1 MSSVDR
7 NQPLGTPTWV
17 DLAVPDLERAREFY
31 GRVFGWEFDGG
42 DCLLRGLPVAGLRQA
57 GPDEGSH
64 GWDVHLATE
73 DVDASAA
80 AVTAAGGALLVEP
93 HDVAGRG
100 RAAFAV
106 DPTGARFGL
115 WSGRGFP
122 GCRLVNEPD
131 TLVRNDLLTPAA
143 AKARDFYCAVFG
155 FTLDGNNDLPGA
167 DFTFLRRPDG
177 HEVGGI
183 FGAPGATVSAW
194 ATTFEVADA
203 DATVAKAVAA
213 GGTAQPAE
221 PTPYGRMATITDPF
235 GTEFTA
241 IARG

>member
-17 DLAVPDLERAREFY
+17 DLAVPDVERARDFY

-42 DCLLRGLPVAGLRQA
+42 DCLLRGLPVAGLRSA
-57 GPDEGSH
+57 GPADSSR

-80 AVTAAGGALLVEP
+80 AVVASGGELLAEP

-106 DPTGARFGL
+106 DTAGARFGL
-115 WSGRGFP
+115 WQGRGFP

-143 AKARDFYCAVFG
+143 TKAREFYRVVFG
-155 FTLDGNNDLPGA
+155 FTLDGNDDLPGA

-183 FGAPGATVSAW
+183 LAAPESTVSAW
-194 ATTFEVADA
+194 ATTFEVEDA
-203 DATVAKAVAA
+203 DATAAKAAAA
-213 GGTAQPAE
+213 GGTTQPAE
-221 PTPYGRMATITDPF
+221 PTPYGRMATIIDPF
-235 GTEFTA
+235 GAEFTA